1 MSHYFSTL
9 ELPKPQED
17 WDYAESEITDYHSQ
31 HKFLEVIYVGDH
43 LITQQI
49 GLIELP
55 EMLLIIG
62 NVVRHKTQVRYS
74 VDKETLHEDDGVG
87 REGAWEN

>member
-1 MSHYFSTL
+1 MFFL
-9 ELPKPQED
+9 VLPKPQQD
-17 WDYAESEITDYHSQ
+17 WSYAEYEIPDTQSE

-62 NVVRHKTQVRYS
+62 NVVRKAN
-74 VDKETLHEDDGVG
+74 K
-87 REGAWEN
+87 